1 MYMQLILLCTSNDN
15 RVTWDIGLHLYL
27 YDPLSEPQYLPIKN
41 IFVSM
46 KSKSTHP
53 HLGQTPRYLKNFA
66 YNPPNVTS
74 YYGQIP
80 DQEGYQKESNPRPL
94 LDILKIIIFQCFKP
108 L

>member
-1 MYMQLILLCTSNDN
+1 MTTRLL
-15 RVTWDIGLHLYL
+15 GHLYL
-27 YDPLSEPQYLPIKN
+27 DDPFSEPQYLPMQN

-53 HLGQTPRYLKNFA
+53 HPGQTPRYLKNSD
-66 YNPPNVTS
+66 YNPPIVTS